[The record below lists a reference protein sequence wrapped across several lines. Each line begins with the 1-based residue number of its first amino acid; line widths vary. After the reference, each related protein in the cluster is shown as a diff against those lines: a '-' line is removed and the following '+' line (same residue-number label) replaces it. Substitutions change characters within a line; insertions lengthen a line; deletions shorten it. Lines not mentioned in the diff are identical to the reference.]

1 MILGVI
7 VLVVILVVL
16 GFLVIG
22 PAQGLS
28 KRSPRE
34 DDEVR
39 EAVEEGRVESIAY
52 TVPEGQDPVVL
63 LVALR
68 DAGLRVSQDPGS
80 TTQRILIE
88 DRDTTTRERAREAIR
103 GAGTAVDDGAGT
115 PADVRFEDEG
125 SGRPHRPSAAG
136 PEDPERARRAHGSD
150 PNAV

>member
-1 MILGVI
+1 MIQGVI

-16 GFLVIG
+16 AFLVVG
-22 PAQGLS
+22 PAGGLS

-34 DDEVR
+34 DDQVR
-39 EAVEEGRVESIAY
+39 EAVDEGRVESLAY

-88 DRDTTTRERAREAIR
+88 DRDATTRERAREAIR
-103 GAGTAVDDGAGT
+103 GVGTAVDHGART
-115 PADVRFEDEG
+115 EAEVRFEDEG
-125 SGRPHRPSAAG
+125 SDRPHRSSAAG